1 MTCDVM
7 IGAYGSPMRAD
18 RLISIVLLL
27 QANGRMTAETLAS
40 RLEVSQRTILRD
52 MDALSSAGVP
62 VVAERGTGG
71 GWRLIDGY
79 ETKLTGL
86 TPAEIRSLFLARPPA
101 LLAELG
107 LKEAADAAWLKLR
120 AALPVGVRE
129 QAEFVRERLLI
140 DSRSWRDSTE
150 SLTSL
155 PVILESLWSGRRLRF
170 LYEKADGEAS
180 ERQVDP
186 LGVVA
191 RANRWYL
198 VASKGDEQRTYR
210 VSRIR
215 SAEILPEHANRP
227 EDFDLSAYWETSTNR
242 FREHLP
248 RYEATFLVTHDILP
262 WVCYRSWRVLER
274 VQDGERFRVSM
285 RFDVPEEARQ
295 FALSFG
301 AALEV
306 LEPPE
311 LRDYVIAT
319 AQAVVDA
326 YAKPP
331 AGRRTAPR
339 EEVTAVSAVPATS
352 AREIAP
358 RGP

>member
-1 MTCDVM
+1 
-7 IGAYGSPMRAD
+7 MRAD

-62 VVAERGTGG
+62 VIAERGTGG

-120 AALPVGVRE
+120 AALPVGVRD
-129 QAEFVRERLLI
+129 QAEFVRQRLLI
-140 DSRSWRDSTE
+140 DSRNWRDSAE

-155 PVILESLWSGRRLRF
+155 PIVLESLWSGQRLKF
-170 LYEKADGEAS
+170 LYEKADGESS
-180 ERQVDP
+180 EREVDP
-186 LGVVA
+186 LGLVA

-198 VASKGDEQRTYR
+198 VAAKGDDRRTYR

-215 SAEILPEHANRP
+215 SAQILAERCDRP
-227 EDFDLSAYWETSTNR
+227 KEFDLAAYWEASTNR

-248 RYEATFLVTHDILP
+248 RYDATFLVTQDILP
-262 WVCYRSWRVLER
+262 WVCYRPWRVLER
-274 VQDGERFRVSM
+274 APAGDRFRVSL
-285 RFDVPEEARQ
+285 RFDAPEEARQ
-295 FALSFG
+295 FALAHG
-301 AALEV
+301 AELEV
-306 LEPPE
+306 LEPQE
-311 LRDYVIAT
+311 LREYVIAT
-319 AQAVVDA
+319 AQAVLSA
-326 YAKPP
+326 YAGAATPP
-331 AGRRTAPR
+331 ISFD
-339 EEVTAVSAVPATS
+339 AVSCPLAVPAPS
-352 AREIAP
+352 APGTGP

>member
-1 MTCDVM
+1 
-7 IGAYGSPMRAD
+7 MRAD

-107 LKEAADAAWLKLR
+107 IKEAADAAWLKLR

-129 QAEFVRERLLI
+129 QAEFVRQRLLI
-140 DSRSWRDSTE
+140 DSRNWRDSGE

-155 PVILESLWSGRRLRF
+155 PVLLEALWSGLRLKF
-170 LYEKADGEAS
+170 VYEKADGSSS
-180 ERQVDP
+180 ERTVDP
-186 LGVVA
+186 LGLVA

-198 VASKGDEQRTYR
+198 VAGKAGEQRTYR

-215 SAEILPEHANRP
+215 SPEISTERAERP
-227 EDFDLSAYWETSTNR
+227 AGFDLAAHWEASTNR

-248 RYEATFLVTHDILP
+248 YYNATFLVSEHILP
-262 WVCYRSWRVLER
+262 WVCYRPWRVLSQTPAGDR
-274 VQDGERFRVSM
+274 YRVSL
-285 RFDVPEEARQ
+285 RFDAPEEARQ
-295 FALSFG
+295 FALGHG
-301 AALEV
+301 AELEV
-306 LEPPE
+306 LEPQE
-311 LRDYVIAT
+311 LREHVIAT
-319 AQAVVDA
+319 AHAVAAA
-326 YAKPP
+326 YAGSAPP
-331 AGRRTAPR
+331 RPDAD
-339 EEVTAVSAVPATS
+339 AVNCSLVVPATS
-352 AREIAP
+352 AQEPDLRDP
-358 RGP
+358 

>member
-1 MTCDVM
+1 
-7 IGAYGSPMRAD
+7 MRAD

-27 QANGRMTAETLAS
+27 QANSRMTAQTLAAH
-40 RLEVSQRTILRD
+40 LEVSQRTILRD

-71 GWRLIDGY
+71 GWHLIDGY

-129 QAEFVRERLLI
+129 QAEFVRHRLLI
-140 DSRSWRDSTE
+140 DSRNWRDAAE
-150 SLTSL
+150 PLTSL
-155 PVILESLWSGRRLRF
+155 PMILEALWSDRRLKF
-170 LYEKADGEAS
+170 LYEKAGGEVS

-186 LGVVA
+186 LGLVA

-198 VASKGDEQRTYR
+198 VATKGDEQRTYR

-215 SAEILPEHANRP
+215 SAEILPERCNRP
-227 EDFDLSAYWETSTNR
+227 AKFDLAAHWEASTNR

-248 RYEATFLVTHDILP
+248 KYDATFLVTHDILP
-262 WVCYRSWRVLER
+262 WVCYRSWRIVEQ

-285 RFDVPEEARQ
+285 RFDAPEEARQ
-295 FALSFG
+295 FALAFG
-301 AALEV
+301 AELEV
-306 LEPPE
+306 VAPSE
-311 LRDYVIAT
+311 LREHVIA
-319 AQAVVDA
+319 AASAVVAA
-326 YAKPP
+326 YARETP
-331 AGRRTAPR
+331 ARAP
-339 EEVTAVSAVPATS
+339 VAPLNPSSAAPETSKQGTVP
-352 AREIAP
+352 RDL
-358 RGP
+358 

>member
-1 MTCDVM
+1 
-7 IGAYGSPMRAD
+7 
-18 RLISIVLLL
+18 
-27 QANGRMTAETLAS
+27 MTAETLAS

-62 VVAERGTGG
+62 VLAERGSGG

-140 DSRSWRDSTE
+140 DSRNWRDSTE

-155 PVILESLWSGRRLRF
+155 PVILESLWSGQRLKF

-186 LGVVA
+186 LGLVA
-191 RANRWYL
+191 RGNRWYL
-198 VASKGDEQRTYR
+198 VGAKGDEQRTYR

-215 SAEILPEHANRP
+215 SALILPEPANRP
-227 EDFDLSAYWETSTNR
+227 VDFDLSAYWEASTNR

-248 RYEATFLVTHDILP
+248 RYEATFLVTHHILP

-285 RFDVPEEARQ
+285 RFDAPEEARQ

-301 AALEV
+301 ASIEV
-306 LEPPE
+306 LEPQE
-311 LRDYVIAT
+311 LRDHVIAS
-319 AQAVVDA
+319 AHAVVAA
-326 YAKPP
+326 YA
-331 AGRRTAPR
+331 AGSASQVSEAPD
-339 EEVTAVSAVPATS
+339 AVIRSSAAPATS
-352 AREIAP
+352 ARETVP

>member
-1 MTCDVM
+1 
-7 IGAYGSPMRAD
+7 MRAD

-27 QANGRMTAETLAS
+27 QANGRMTAATLAS

-52 MDALSSAGVP
+52 MDALCTAGVP

-107 LKEAADAAWLKLR
+107 IKEAADAAWLKLR

-129 QAEFVRERLLI
+129 QAEFVRQRLLI
-140 DSRSWRDSTE
+140 DSRNWRDSAE

-155 PVILESLWSGRRLRF
+155 PVLLEALWSGQRLKF
-170 LYEKADGEAS
+170 LYDRSDGESS
-180 ERQVDP
+180 EREVDP
-186 LGVVA
+186 LGLVA

-198 VASKGDEQRTYR
+198 VATRAGEHRTYR

-215 SAEILPEHANRP
+215 SAQLLAQSCSRP
-227 EDFDLSAYWETSTNR
+227 TDFDLAAYWEASTNC

-248 RYEATFLVTHDILP
+248 RYDATFLVSHAILP
-262 WVCYRSWRVLER
+262 WVCYRASRVVER
-274 VQDGERFRVSM
+274 VAVGDRYQVSL
-285 RFDVPEEARQ
+285 RFDAPEEARQ
-295 FALSFG
+295 FALAGG
-301 AALEV
+301 AELTVVA
-306 LEPPE
+306 PAE
-311 LRDYVIAT
+311 LRDAVIAT
-319 AQAVVDA
+319 AHAVVVA
-326 YAKPP
+326 YGGAAA
-331 AGRRTAPR
+331 AGLPETLNGS
-339 EEVTAVSAVPATS
+339 SAGPATS
-352 AREIAP
+352 TPETDR
-358 RGP
+358 RGL

>member
-1 MTCDVM
+1 
-7 IGAYGSPMRAD
+7 MRAD

-27 QANGRMTAETLAS
+27 QANGLMTAETLAS

-52 MDALSSAGVP
+52 MDALSGAGVP

-107 LKEAADAAWLKLR
+107 IKEAADAAWLKLR
-120 AALPVGVRE
+120 AALPIGVRE

-140 DSRSWRDSTE
+140 DSRNWRDAAE

-155 PVILESLWSGRRLRF
+155 PLILESLWSGQRLKF
-170 LYEKADGEAS
+170 LYEKADGESS
-180 ERQVDP
+180 EREVDP
-186 LGVVA
+186 LGLVA

-198 VASKGDEQRTYR
+198 IAARGDERRTYR

-215 SAEILPEHANRP
+215 SPQIVAERANRP
-227 EDFDLSAYWETSTNR
+227 KDFDLAGYWEASTNR

-248 RYEATFLVTHDILP
+248 RYDATFVVTHHILP
-262 WVCYRSWRVLER
+262 WVCYRSWRILEK
-274 VQDGERFRVSM
+274 VQDGDRFRVSL
-285 RFDVPEEARQ
+285 RFDAPDEAKQ
-295 FALSFG
+295 FALAYG
-301 AALEV
+301 AEIEV
-306 LEPPE
+306 LEPKE
-311 LRDYVIAT
+311 LRDYVITT
-319 AQAVVDA
+319 ANAVAAA
-326 YAKPP
+326 YAG
-331 AGRRTAPR
+331 ARTAP
-339 EEVTAVSAVPATS
+339 VAIAAVSGPAAAPATS
-352 AREIAP
+352 MPGTGP
-358 RGP
+358 RGL

>member
-1 MTCDVM
+1 
-7 IGAYGSPMRAD
+7 MRAD

-120 AALPVGVRE
+120 AALPSGVRE
-129 QAEFVRERLLI
+129 QAEFVRQRLLI
-140 DSRSWRDSTE
+140 DSRNWRDSGE

-155 PVILESLWSGRRLRF
+155 PVLLEALWGGQRLKF
-170 LYEKADGEAS
+170 VYEKADGSSS
-180 ERQVDP
+180 ERELDP
-186 LGVVA
+186 LGLVA

-198 VASKGDEQRTYR
+198 IAGKGDEPRTYR

-215 SAEILPEHANRP
+215 SPQILAERAERP
-227 EDFDLSAYWETSTNR
+227 TAFDLAAYWETSTNR

-248 RYEATFLVTHDILP
+248 YYTATFLVTEHVLP
-262 WVCYRSWRVLER
+262 WACYRPWRVLE
-274 VQDGERFRVSM
+274 QAPAGERYRVTL
-285 RFDVPEEARQ
+285 RFDAPEEARQ
-295 FALSFG
+295 FALGMG
-301 AALEV
+301 AELEV
-306 LEPPE
+306 LEPQE
-311 LRDYVIAT
+311 LRDYVVAT
-319 AQAVVDA
+319 AKAVMAAYSGSPSAPSPRDA
-326 YAKPP
+326 VNCPLIAP
-331 AGRRTAPR
+331 APSTPGTD
-339 EEVTAVSAVPATS
+339 
-352 AREIAP
+352 P

>member
-1 MTCDVM
+1 
-7 IGAYGSPMRAD
+7 MRAD

-52 MDALSSAGVP
+52 MDALSGAGVP

-107 LKEAADAAWLKLR
+107 IKEAADAAWLKLR

-129 QAEFVRERLLI
+129 QAEFVRQRLLI
-140 DSRSWRDSTE
+140 DSRSWRDSAE

-155 PVILESLWSGRRLRF
+155 PLILESLWSGQRLKF
-170 LYEKADGEAS
+170 LYEKADGES
-180 ERQVDP
+180 SVREVDP
-186 LGVVA
+186 LGLVA

-198 VASKGDEQRTYR
+198 IAAHGAERRTYR

-215 SAEILPEHANRP
+215 SPEIVAVRADRP
-227 EDFDLSAYWETSTNR
+227 KDFDLAAYWETSTNR

-248 RYEATFLVTHDILP
+248 RYDATFVVTHHILP
-262 WVCYRSWRVLER
+262 WVCYRSWRILEKI
-274 VQDGERFRVSM
+274 QDGERFRVSL
-285 RFDVPEEARQ
+285 RFDAPEEAKQ
-295 FALSFG
+295 FALASG
-301 AALEV
+301 TEIEV
-306 LEPPE
+306 LAPKE

-319 AQAVVDA
+319 ANAVAAA
-326 YAKPP
+326 YAGASP
-331 AGRRTAPR
+331 APAAIA
-339 EEVTAVSAVPATS
+339 AVSAASAAPATS
-352 AREIAP
+352 APETGP
-358 RGP
+358 RGL

>member
-1 MTCDVM
+1 
-7 IGAYGSPMRAD
+7 MRAD

-27 QANGRMTAETLAS
+27 QANGRMTAEALAS

-52 MDALSSAGVP
+52 MDALSGAGVP

-129 QAEFVRERLLI
+129 QAEFVRQRLLI
-140 DSRSWRDSTE
+140 DSRNWRDSAE
-150 SLTSL
+150 SLSSL
-155 PVILESLWSGRRLRF
+155 PLILEGLWTGQRLKFR
-170 LYEKADGEAS
+170 YEKADGESS
-180 ERQVDP
+180 EREVDP
-186 LGVVA
+186 LGLVA
-191 RANRWYL
+191 RGNRWYL
-198 VASKGDEQRTYR
+198 IAGQGDERRTYR

-215 SAEILPEHANRP
+215 APQLLAERCNRP
-227 EDFDLSAYWETSTNR
+227 KDFDLAAYWETSTNR

-248 RYEATFLVTHDILP
+248 RYDATFLVTRHILP
-262 WVCYRSWRVLER
+262 WVRYRSWRVIEQ
-274 VQDGERFRVSM
+274 VPIGERFRVRL
-285 RFDVPEEARQ
+285 RFDVPDEARQ
-295 FALSFG
+295 FALGFG
-301 AALEV
+301 ADLEV
-306 LEPPE
+306 VEPQE
-311 LRDYVIAT
+311 LRDYVIT
-319 AQAVVDA
+319 AARAVAAA
-326 YAKPP
+326 YADARP
-331 AGRRTAPR
+331 AVATP
-339 EEVTAVSAVPATS
+339 EAVSCLSVAPATS
-352 AREIAP
+352 MQETDP

>member
-1 MTCDVM
+1 
-7 IGAYGSPMRAD
+7 MRAD

-27 QANGRMTAETLAS
+27 QANGRMTAENLAT

-62 VVAERGTGG
+62 VVAERGSGG
-71 GWRLIDGY
+71 GWRLIGGY

-129 QAEFVRERLLI
+129 QAEFVRQRLLI
-140 DSRSWRDSTE
+140 DSRNWRDATE

-155 PVILESLWSGRRLRF
+155 PVILESLWSERRLKF
-170 LYEKADGEAS
+170 LYEKADGES
-180 ERQVDP
+180 SHREVEP
-186 LGVVA
+186 LGLVA
-191 RANRWYL
+191 RGNRWYL

-215 SAEILPEHANRP
+215 AAEILDERCNRP
-227 EDFDLSAYWETSTNR
+227 KEFDLAAHWEASTNR

-248 RYEATFLVTHDILP
+248 RYDATFLVSNDILP
-262 WVCYRSWRVLER
+262 WVCYRSWRIREQVA
-274 VQDGERFRVSM
+274 VGERFRVSM
-285 RFDVPEEARQ
+285 RFDAPDEARQ
-295 FALSFG
+295 FALAFG
-301 AALEV
+301 AKLEV
-306 LEPPE
+306 LEPKE
-311 LRDYVIAT
+311 LREYVIAT
-319 AQAVVDA
+319 ARAVVAA
-326 YAKPP
+326 YGSAPSAEP
-331 AGRRTAPR
+331 ASAPR
-339 EEVTAVSAVPATS
+339 EPLNGSAAAPAPSMPGTGL
-352 AREIAP
+352 P
-358 RGP
+358 GP

>member
-1 MTCDVM
+1 
-7 IGAYGSPMRAD
+7 MRAD

-52 MDALSSAGVP
+52 MDALSGAGVP

-129 QAEFVRERLLI
+129 QAEFVRQRLLI
-140 DSRSWRDSTE
+140 DSRSWRDSGE

-155 PVILESLWSGRRLRF
+155 PMLLEALWSGHRLKF
-170 LYEKADGEAS
+170 VYEKADGSSS
-180 ERQVDP
+180 EREVDP
-186 LGVVA
+186 LGLVA

-198 VASKGDEQRTYR
+198 VAGRGDEKRTYR

-215 SAEILPEHANRP
+215 SPEISTERAARP
-227 EDFDLSAYWETSTNR
+227 TGFDLAAYWEASTKR

-248 RYEATFLVTHDILP
+248 YYNATFLVTEHVLP
-262 WVCYRSWRVLER
+262 WACYRPWRVLE
-274 VQDGERFRVSM
+274 QTPAGERYRVTL
-285 RFDVPEEARQ
+285 RFDAPEEARQ
-295 FALSFG
+295 FALGMG
-301 AALEV
+301 AELEV
-306 LEPPE
+306 LDPQE
-311 LRDYVIAT
+311 LREYVIAT
-319 AQAVVDA
+319 AHAVAAA
-326 YAKPP
+326 YEGSAPP
-331 AGRRTAPR
+331 SPAAD
-339 EEVTAVSAVPATS
+339 AVSCSSAAPATS
-352 AREIAP
+352 ARATDP

>member
-1 MTCDVM
+1 
-7 IGAYGSPMRAD
+7 MRAD

-129 QAEFVRERLLI
+129 QAEFVRQRLLI
-140 DSRSWRDSTE
+140 DSRNWRDSAE

-155 PVILESLWSGRRLRF
+155 PVVLESLWSGQRLKF
-170 LYEKADGEAS
+170 LYEKADGESS
-180 ERQVDP
+180 EREVDP
-186 LGVVA
+186 LGLVA

-198 VASKGDEQRTYR
+198 VAARGEDRRTYR

-215 SAEILPEHANRP
+215 SAEILAQRSDRP
-227 EDFDLSAYWETSTNR
+227 KDFDLAAYWEASTNR

-248 RYEATFLVTHDILP
+248 RYDAAFLVTEHILP
-262 WVCYRSWRVLER
+262 WVCYRPWRVLEQAPAGDR
-274 VQDGERFRVSM
+274 YRVS
-285 RFDVPEEARQ
+285 PEEARQ
-295 FALSFG
+295 FALAHG
-301 AALEV
+301 AEIEV
-306 LEPPE
+306 LEPRE
-311 LRDYVIAT
+311 LREYVIAQ
-319 AQAVVDA
+319 AQAVLAA
-326 YAKPP
+326 YADAARPP
-331 AGRRTAPR
+331 ISFDAASCSSP
-339 EEVTAVSAVPATS
+339 APATA
-352 AREIAP
+352 ARETGH

>member
-1 MTCDVM
+1 
-7 IGAYGSPMRAD
+7 MRAD

-62 VVAERGTGG
+62 VIAERGTGG

-107 LKEAADAAWLKLR
+107 IKEAADAAWLKLR

-129 QAEFVRERLLI
+129 QAEFVRQRLLI
-140 DSRSWRDSTE
+140 DSRNWRDSGE

-155 PVILESLWSGRRLRF
+155 PVLLEALWSGLRLKF
-170 LYEKADGEAS
+170 VYEKADGTSS
-180 ERQVDP
+180 ERTVDP
-186 LGVVA
+186 LGLVA

-198 VASKGDEQRTYR
+198 VAGKADEQRTYR

-215 SAEILPEHANRP
+215 SPEISTERAERP
-227 EDFDLSAYWETSTNR
+227 TGFDLAAYWEASTNR
-242 FREHLP
+242 FRENLP
-248 RYEATFLVTHDILP
+248 HYNATFLVSEHILP
-262 WVCYRSWRVLER
+262 WVCYRPWRVLS
-274 VQDGERFRVSM
+274 QTPAGERYRVSL
-285 RFDVPEEARQ
+285 RFDAPEEARQ
-295 FALSFG
+295 FALGHG
-301 AALEV
+301 AELEV
-306 LEPPE
+306 LEPQE
-311 LRDYVIAT
+311 LREHVIAT
-319 AQAVVDA
+319 AHAVAAA
-326 YAKPP
+326 YAGSAP
-331 AGRRTAPR
+331 ARPAAD
-339 EEVTAVSAVPATS
+339 AVNCSLPVSATS
-352 AREIAP
+352 AREP
-358 RGP
+358 DLRDP

>member
-1 MTCDVM
+1 
-7 IGAYGSPMRAD
+7 MRAD

-52 MDALSSAGVP
+52 MDALSGAGVP

-107 LKEAADAAWLKLR
+107 IKEAADAAWLKLR

-129 QAEFVRERLLI
+129 QAEFVRQRVLI
-140 DSRSWRDSTE
+140 DSRNWRDSAE

-155 PVILESLWSGRRLRF
+155 PLLLESLWSGHRAEIPLREGRRRV
-170 LYEKADGEAS
+170 
-180 ERQVDP
+180 ERARGRPARARRTREPLVPHRGQGRRAAHVSRLADP
-186 LGVVA
+186 LAGDLGRACEPAEGLRSRGVLGSLDESFS
-191 RANRWYL
+191 RA
-198 VASKGDEQRTYR
+198 
-210 VSRIR
+210 
-215 SAEILPEHANRP
+215 SAALR
-227 EDFDLSAYWETSTNR
+227 R
-242 FREHLP
+242 
-248 RYEATFLVTHDILP
+248 
-262 WVCYRSWRVLER
+262 
-274 VQDGERFRVSM
+274 
-285 RFDVPEEARQ
+285 DVPRHA
-295 FALSFG
+295 AHLAVGLLPDPG
-301 AALEV
+301 ASSSKSRPATGSACRCASTCPTRRGNSRSGLGAELEV
-306 LEPPE
+306 LEPQE

-319 AQAVVDA
+319 ANAVAAA
-326 YAKPP
+326 YAGAPKAP
-331 AGRRTAPR
+331 APIGP
-339 EEVTAVSAVPATS
+339 VSCSSVAPATS
-352 AREIAP
+352 TPGTGP

>member
-1 MTCDVM
+1 
-7 IGAYGSPMRAD
+7 MRAD

-27 QANGRMTAETLAS
+27 QANGRMTAESLAR

-107 LKEAADAAWLKLR
+107 IKEAADAAWLKLR

-129 QAEFVRERLLI
+129 QAEFVRQRLLI
-140 DSRSWRDSTE
+140 DSRNWRDSAE

-155 PVILESLWSGRRLRF
+155 PVILESLWAGRRLRF
-170 LYEKADGEAS
+170 QYEKSDGEAS
-180 ERQVDP
+180 AREVDP
-186 LGVVA
+186 LGLVA

-215 SAEILPEHANRP
+215 SAEILAEPCARP
-227 EDFDLSAYWETSTNR
+227 EKFDLAAYWEASTNR

-248 RYEATFLVTHDILP
+248 RYDATFLVSHSILP
-262 WVCYRSWRVLER
+262 WVCYRSWRVLE
-274 VQDGERFRVSM
+274 QIPEGDRFRVSM
-285 RFDVPEEARQ
+285 RFDAPEECRQ
-295 FALSFG
+295 FALAFG
-301 AALEV
+301 AELEV
-306 LEPPE
+306 VAPQE
-311 LRDYVIAT
+311 LKDYVIAT
-319 AQAVVDA
+319 ASAVLAA
-326 YAKPP
+326 YASRSAP
-331 AGRRTAPR
+331 AANAPK
-339 EEVTAVSAVPATS
+339 AVNRSSAAPATS
-352 AREIAP
+352 TPETVL

>member
-1 MTCDVM
+1 
-7 IGAYGSPMRAD
+7 MRAD

-129 QAEFVRERLLI
+129 QAEFVRQRLLI
-140 DSRSWRDSTE
+140 DSRNWRDSAE
-150 SLTSL
+150 QLTSL
-155 PVILESLWSGRRLRF
+155 PVLLEALWSGERLKF
-170 LYEKADGEAS
+170 LYEKAGGEAS
-180 ERQVDP
+180 EREVDP
-186 LGVVA
+186 LGLVA

-198 VASKGDEQRTYR
+198 VAAKGDERRTYR
-210 VSRIR
+210 VSRIS
-215 SAEILPEHANRP
+215 SAQILPDRASRP
-227 EDFDLSAYWETSTNR
+227 ENFDLAAYWEASTNR

-248 RYEATFLVTHDILP
+248 RYDATFLVTEHILP
-262 WVCYRSWRVLER
+262 WVCYRPWRVLEQTPAEDHR
-274 VQDGERFRVSM
+274 YRVSL
-285 RFDVPEEARQ
+285 RFDAPEEARQ
-295 FALSFG
+295 FALGHG
-301 AALEV
+301 AELEV
-306 LEPPE
+306 LEPQE
-311 LRDYVIAT
+311 LREYVIAT
-319 AQAVVDA
+319 AQAVLA
-326 YAKPP
+326 AH
-331 AGRRTAPR
+331 AGSAPTR
-339 EEVTAVSAVPATS
+339 APLEAVNCSLAAPATS
-352 AREIAP
+352 TPGAGP

>member
-1 MTCDVM
+1 MGSSPWPRALPRQRALQTSRTFMTRDVM
-7 IGAYGSPMRAD
+7 ITVYGIAMRAD

-52 MDALSSAGVP
+52 MDALSGAGVP

-129 QAEFVRERLLI
+129 QAEFVRQRLLI
-140 DSRSWRDSTE
+140 DSRNWRDSTE
-150 SLTSL
+150 PLTTL
-155 PVILESLWSGRRLRF
+155 PVLLEALWSGQRLKF
-170 LYEKADGEAS
+170 GYEKADGETS
-180 ERQVDP
+180 ERDVDP
-186 LGVVA
+186 LGLVA

-198 VASKGDEQRTYR
+198 VAAKGDERRTYR
-210 VSRIR
+210 VSRIS
-215 SAEILPEHANRP
+215 SAEILPERAARP
-227 EDFDLSAYWETSTNR
+227 EGFDLAAYWEASSNR

-248 RYEATFLVTHDILP
+248 RYNATFLVTEHILP
-262 WVCYRSWRVLER
+262 
-274 VQDGERFRVSM
+274 
-285 RFDVPEEARQ
+285 
-295 FALSFG
+295 
-301 AALEV
+301 
-306 LEPPE
+306 
-311 LRDYVIAT
+311 
-319 AQAVVDA
+319 
-326 YAKPP
+326 
-331 AGRRTAPR
+331 
-339 EEVTAVSAVPATS
+339 
-352 AREIAP
+352 
-358 RGP
+358 

>member
-1 MTCDVM
+1 
-7 IGAYGSPMRAD
+7 MRAD

-62 VVAERGTGG
+62 VIAERGTGG

-107 LKEAADAAWLKLR
+107 MKEAADAAWLKLR
-120 AALPVGVRE
+120 AALPSGVRE
-129 QAEFVRERLLI
+129 QAEFVRQRLLI
-140 DSRSWRDSTE
+140 DSRNWRDPGE
-150 SLTSL
+150 SLSSL
-155 PVILESLWSGRRLRF
+155 PLLLEALWSGQRLKF
-170 LYEKADGEAS
+170 VYEKADGTSS
-180 ERQVDP
+180 ERELDP
-186 LGVVA
+186 LGLVA
-191 RANRWYL
+191 RGNRWYL

-215 SAEILPEHANRP
+215 SAQILAERAARP
-227 EDFDLSAYWETSTNR
+227 TAFDLAAYWEASTNR

-248 RYEATFLVTHDILP
+248 YYNATFLVTEHILP
-262 WVCYRSWRVLER
+262 WACYRPWRVLER
-274 VQDGERFRVSM
+274 APAGERYRVSL
-285 RFDVPEEARQ
+285 RFDAPEEARQ
-295 FALSFG
+295 FALGMG
-301 AALEV
+301 AELEV
-306 LEPPE
+306 LEPPD
-311 LRDYVIAT
+311 LREYVIAT
-319 AQAVVDA
+319 AQAVAAA
-326 YAKPP
+326 YAGSPP
-331 AGRRTAPR
+331 KRPAAD
-339 EEVTAVSAVPATS
+339 AVSCSLVVPAPS
-352 AREIAP
+352 APGTDP

>member
-1 MTCDVM
+1 
-7 IGAYGSPMRAD
+7 MRAD

-62 VVAERGTGG
+62 VVAERGSGG
-71 GWRLIDGY
+71 GWRLIGGY

-120 AALPVGVRE
+120 AALPVGIRE
-129 QAEFVRERLLI
+129 QAEFVRERILI
-140 DSRSWRDSTE
+140 DSRNWRDSTE

-155 PVILESLWSGRRLRF
+155 PMILEALWSGQRLRF

-198 VASKGDEQRTYR
+198 VAAKGEEQRTYR
-210 VSRIR
+210 VSRIQ
-215 SAEILPEHANRP
+215 SAELLPERASRP
-227 EDFDLSAYWETSTNR
+227 EGFDLSAYWEASTNR

-285 RFDVPEEARQ
+285 RFDAPEEARQ
-295 FALSFG
+295 FALAFG
-301 AALEV
+301 RELEV
-306 LEPPE
+306 LEPQE
-311 LRDYVIAT
+311 LRDYVIAS
-319 AQAVVDA
+319 ARAVVAAYSTPPVPHAAPSNQELIDA
-326 YAKPP
+326 A
-331 AGRRTAPR
+331 AA
-339 EEVTAVSAVPATS
+339 PATS
-352 AREIAP
+352 ARGTAP

>member
-1 MTCDVM
+1 
-7 IGAYGSPMRAD
+7 MRAD

-62 VVAERGTGG
+62 VIAERGTGG

-129 QAEFVRERLLI
+129 QAEFVRQRLLV
-140 DSRSWRDSTE
+140 DSRSWRDSAE
-150 SLTSL
+150 SLSCL
-155 PVILESLWSGRRLRF
+155 PVLLEALWSGQRLKF
-170 LYEKADGEAS
+170 VYEKVGGEPS
-180 ERQVDP
+180 EREVDP
-186 LGVVA
+186 LGLVA

-198 VASKGDEQRTYR
+198 VAAKGDERRTYR
-210 VSRIR
+210 VSRIS
-215 SAEILPEHANRP
+215 SAQILPERASRP
-227 EDFDLSAYWETSTNR
+227 EDFDLAAYWEASTNR

-248 RYEATFLVTHDILP
+248 RYDATFLVTEHILP
-262 WVCYRSWRVLER
+262 WVCYRPWRILSQAPAGDHR
-274 VQDGERFRVSM
+274 HRVSL
-285 RFDVPEEARQ
+285 RFDAPEEARQ
-295 FALSFG
+295 FALAHG
-301 AALEV
+301 AELEV
-306 LEPPE
+306 LEPQE

-319 AQAVVDA
+319 AQAVLAA
-326 YAKPP
+326 YAGSVPT
-331 AGRRTAPR
+331 GAPLDG
-339 EEVTAVSAVPATS
+339 VNCSLAAPATS
-352 AREIAP
+352 MPAAGP

>member
-1 MTCDVM
+1 
-7 IGAYGSPMRAD
+7 MRAD

-62 VVAERGTGG
+62 VIAERGTGG

-120 AALPVGVRE
+120 AALPSGVRE
-129 QAEFVRERLLI
+129 QAEFVRQRLLI
-140 DSRSWRDSTE
+140 DSRNWRDSGE

-155 PVILESLWSGRRLRF
+155 PVLLEALWSGQRLKF
-170 LYEKADGEAS
+170 VYEKADGSTS
-180 ERQVDP
+180 EREVDP
-186 LGVVA
+186 LGLVA

-198 VASKGDEQRTYR
+198 VAGRGDDKRTYR

-215 SAEILPEHANRP
+215 SPQILAERADRP
-227 EDFDLSAYWETSTNR
+227 KAFDLAAYWEASTNR

-248 RYEATFLVTHDILP
+248 YYNATFLVTEHILP
-262 WVCYRSWRVLER
+262 WVCYRPWRVLEQAR
-274 VQDGERFRVSM
+274 VGERFRVSL
-285 RFDVPEEARQ
+285 RFDAPEEARQ
-295 FALSFG
+295 FALGHG
-301 AALEV
+301 AELEV
-306 LEPPE
+306 LEPQE
-311 LRDYVIAT
+311 LREHVIAT
-319 AQAVVDA
+319 AHAVVAA
-326 YAKPP
+326 YAGAAPTRP
-331 AGRRTAPR
+331 ALD
-339 EEVTAVSAVPATS
+339 AVNCPLTVPATS
-352 AREIAP
+352 ARETDP
-358 RGP
+358 RGL

>member
-1 MTCDVM
+1 
-7 IGAYGSPMRAD
+7 MRAD

-40 RLEVSQRTILRD
+40 RLECSQRTILRD

-62 VVAERGTGG
+62 VIAERGTGG

-107 LKEAADAAWLKLR
+107 IKEAADAAWLKLR

-129 QAEFVRERLLI
+129 QAEFVRQRLLI
-140 DSRSWRDSTE
+140 DSRNWRDSAE

-155 PVILESLWSGRRLRF
+155 PVLLEALWTGQRLKF
-170 LYEKADGEAS
+170 LYQKADGEAS
-180 ERQVDP
+180 EREVDP
-186 LGVVA
+186 LGLVA

-198 VASKGDEQRTYR
+198 VAARGDERRTYR
-210 VSRIR
+210 VSRIQ
-215 SAEILPEHANRP
+215 SAHLLPERCSRP
-227 EDFDLSAYWETSTNR
+227 EHFDLAAYWEASTNR
-242 FREHLP
+242 FREHLL
-248 RYEATFLVTHDILP
+248 RYDATFLVTEHILP
-262 WVCYRSWRVLER
+262 WVCYRPWRVVEQVPVEDHR
-274 VQDGERFRVSM
+274 YRVSL
-285 RFDVPEEARQ
+285 RFDAPEEARQ
-295 FALSFG
+295 FALGLGSE
-301 AALEV
+301 LEV
-306 LEPPE
+306 LEPQE

-319 AQAVVDA
+319 AQAVLAA
-326 YAKPP
+326 YAESPP
-331 AGRRTAPR
+331 GPA
-339 EEVTAVSAVPATS
+339 AVEGVSCSSAAPATS
-352 AREIAP
+352 APGAGP

>member
-1 MTCDVM
+1 
-7 IGAYGSPMRAD
+7 MRAD

-107 LKEAADAAWLKLR
+107 IKEAADAAWLKLR
-120 AALPVGVRE
+120 AALPIGVRE
-129 QAEFVRERLLI
+129 QAEFVRQRLLI
-140 DSRSWRDSTE
+140 DSRGWRDSAE

-155 PVILESLWSGRRLRF
+155 PMILEALWASRRLKF
-170 LYEKADGEAS
+170 QYVKTDGES
-180 ERQVDP
+180 SDREVDP
-186 LGVVA
+186 LGLVA
-191 RANRWYL
+191 RGNHWYL
-198 VASKGDEQRTYR
+198 VATKGDERRTYR

-215 SAEILPEHANRP
+215 RPKSWPNRA
-227 EDFDLSAYWETSTNR
+227 SRRTGSTSRLTGKP
-242 FREHLP
+242 P
-248 RYEATFLVTHDILP
+248 RIGFASICPDTTRRSSVTPHILP
-262 WVCYRSWRVLER
+262 WVCYRGWRVIEQ

-285 RFDVPEEARQ
+285 RFDAPEEARQ
-295 FALSFG
+295 FALAFG
-301 AALEV
+301 AELEV
-306 LEPPE
+306 VEPQE
-311 LRDYVIAT
+311 LRERVIA
-319 AQAVVDA
+319 AARH
-326 YAKPP
+326 
-331 AGRRTAPR
+331 GRRLCAPR
-339 EEVTAVSAVPATS
+339 P
-352 AREIAP
+352 
-358 RGP
+358 G

>member
-1 MTCDVM
+1 
-7 IGAYGSPMRAD
+7 MRAD

-129 QAEFVRERLLI
+129 QAEFVRQRLLI
-140 DSRSWRDSTE
+140 DSRSWRDSGE
-150 SLTSL
+150 SLTCL
-155 PVILESLWSGRRLRF
+155 PVLLEALWSGERLRF
-170 LYEKADGEAS
+170 VYEKAGGEAS
-180 ERQVDP
+180 EREVDP
-186 LGVVA
+186 FGLVA

-198 VASKGDEQRTYR
+198 VAATGDERRTYR

-215 SAEILPEHANRP
+215 SAQIMPERASRP
-227 EDFDLSAYWETSTNR
+227 KDFDLAAYWEASTNR

-248 RYEATFLVTHDILP
+248 RYDATFLVTEHILP
-262 WVCYRSWRVLER
+262 WVCYRPWRLLA
-274 VQDGERFRVSM
+274 QAPAGDHHYRVSL
-285 RFDVPEEARQ
+285 RFDAPEEARQ
-295 FALSFG
+295 FALGHG
-301 AALEV
+301 AELEV
-306 LEPPE
+306 LEPQE
-311 LRDYVIAT
+311 LREYVIAT
-319 AQAVVDA
+319 AQAVLAA
-326 YAKPP
+326 YAS
-331 AGRRTAPR
+331 AAPTR
-339 EEVTAVSAVPATS
+339 APLESVNCPLAVPATS
-352 AREIAP
+352 MPGPGP

>member
-1 MTCDVM
+1 M
-7 IGAYGSPMRAD
+7 IGAYGSTMRAD

-52 MDALSSAGVP
+52 MDALGTAGVP

-107 LKEAADAAWLKLR
+107 LKDAADAAWLKLR

-129 QAEFVRERLLI
+129 QAEFVRQRLLI
-140 DSRSWRDSTE
+140 DSRSWRDSAE

-155 PVILESLWSGRRLRF
+155 PVVLESLWSGQRLRF
-170 LYEKADGEAS
+170 LYEKSDGEAS
-180 ERQVDP
+180 VREVDP
-186 LGVVA
+186 LGLVA

-198 VASKGDEQRTYR
+198 VAARGGEHRTYR

-215 SAEILPEHANRP
+215 SAEILAERCERP
-227 EDFDLSAYWETSTNR
+227 AGFDLAAHWEASTKR

-248 RYEATFLVTHDILP
+248 RYDATFLVTHALLP
-262 WVCYRSWRVLER
+262 WICYRTSRVLDQ
-274 VQDGERFRVSM
+274 VAVGERTRVSL
-285 RFDVPEEARQ
+285 RFDAPEEARQ
-295 FALSFG
+295 FALAGG
-301 AALEV
+301 ADLEV
-306 LEPPE
+306 VAPLE

-319 AQAVVDA
+319 ANAVAAA
-326 YAKPP
+326 YANAAP
-331 AGRRTAPR
+331 ANRDAPS
-339 EEVTAVSAVPATS
+339 VSCAAAEPATS
-352 AREIAP
+352 MRGNAP
-358 RGP
+358 RDP

>member
-1 MTCDVM
+1 
-7 IGAYGSPMRAD
+7 MRAD

-107 LKEAADAAWLKLR
+107 IKEAADAAWLKLR

-129 QAEFVRERLLI
+129 QAEFVRQRLLI
-140 DSRSWRDSTE
+140 DSRNWRDSAE

-155 PVILESLWSGRRLRF
+155 PVILESLWSGQRLKF
-170 LYEKADGEAS
+170 LYEKADGDTS
-180 ERQVDP
+180 EREVDP

-198 VASKGDEQRTYR
+198 VAAKGDEQRTYR
-210 VSRIR
+210 VSRIN
-215 SAEILPEHANRP
+215 SAAVVPEPASRP
-227 EDFDLSAYWETSTNR
+227 TGFDLATYWEASTNR
-242 FREHLP
+242 FRAHLP
-248 RYEATFLVTHDILP
+248 RYDATFLVTHHVLP
-262 WVCYRSWRVLER
+262 WVCYRPWRVLAQGPAGDR
-274 VQDGERFRVSM
+274 VRVSM
-285 RFDVPEEARQ
+285 RFDAPEEARQ
-295 FALSFG
+295 FALGFG
-301 AALEV
+301 AELEV
-306 LEPPE
+306 VEPQE
-311 LRDYVIAT
+311 LRDYVLAT
-319 AQAVVDA
+319 ARAVLAA
-326 YAKPP
+326 YAGSAPLRSVLDTVSSSP
-331 AGRRTAPR
+331 A
-339 EEVTAVSAVPATS
+339 PATS
-352 AREIAP
+352 TRETGP
-358 RGP
+358 RDL